1 MKKIMILILLCFC
14 GLWSSAQSLVEDFS
28 NKHGEEVPFTVVN
41 VSAKMFSLITDAAD
55 LKTKSIIKN
64 LTGFRLLRTTMLTDN
79 FYRVALSMV
88 EKSKNGFEELIS
100 VRDGK
105 ENVRIYIREVKG
117 VVKEL
122 VVVVKNVNEFVIMG
136 FTGNID
142 LKKISQLSKSM
153 NISGMEY
160 LNKIDTQTT
169 FK

>member
-117 VVKEL
+117 VVEEL
-122 VVVVKNVNEFVIMG
+122 VVVVKNVNEFMLMG